1 MPFATVRR
9 RGSVAR
15 LAVAVLLAW
24 CTMPFAAA
32 AQIPTS
38 THDVLVRPYSPE
50 QEEIA
55 HTDAVLRDL
64 IACVIR
70 YQPARTRNLLATIP
84 GSHAERTI
92 VRSLRSRMETCYDY
106 FQTGARALVFATPI
120 VRGMIAE
127 QYYRRDFPN
136 GLAAASP
143 PAAEAAAV
151 WTAPRPSP
159 SDDAGPEL
167 VHAMA
172 RCVVVQHPAEVAAL
186 IAAEPFTMEERRA
199 LAAVTPHLSPC
210 LYQGVNLD
218 ASRQSLR
225 GVLAEA
231 VLQYAEAQREGFSS
245 PPGRSASRD

>member
-1 MPFATVRR
+1 MPFANLRR
-9 RGSVAR
+9 RGTVAR
-15 LAVAVLLAW
+15 LAAAALLAW
-24 CTMPFAAA
+24 CAAPFAAA

-38 THDVLVRPYSPE
+38 TQDVLVSPGDPE
-50 QEEIA
+50 QEEVA
-55 HTDAVLRDL
+55 RTDAVLRDL
-64 IACVIR
+64 VACLVR
-70 YQPARTRNLLATIP
+70 YQAARTRNLLDTVP
-84 GSHAERTI
+84 GSRAESNI
-92 VRSLRSRMETCYDY
+92 VRSLRSRMETCYNY
-106 FQTGARALVFATPI
+106 YRTGARALVFATPI
-120 VRGMIAE
+120 LRGMIAE

-136 GLAAASP
+136 GLAAGSP

-159 SDDAGPEL
+159 GDDAGPEL

-172 RCVVVQHPAEVAAL
+172 RCVVVQHPAEVGAL
-186 IAAEPFTMEERRA
+186 VAAEPFTVAERRA

-231 VLQYAEAQREGFSS
+231 AFHYAEAQREGFSS
-245 PPGRSASRD
+245 LPGRRSSRD

>member
-1 MPFATVRR
+1 MAIANVRR
-9 RGSVAR
+9 AGSIAR
-15 LAVAVLLAW
+15 LAAAVLLAW
-24 CTMPFAAA
+24 CAAPFAAA

-38 THDVLVRPYSPE
+38 TADVLVSPHSPE

-55 HTDAVLRDL
+55 RTDAVLRDL
-64 IACVIR
+64 IACVVR
-70 YQPARTRNLLATIP
+70 YQPARTRNLLASIP
-84 GSHAERTI
+84 GSRAESNI

-159 SDDAGPEL
+159 GDDAGPEL

-172 RCVVVQHPAEVAAL
+172 RCVVVRP
-186 IAAEPFTMEERRA
+186 PPKSRRWSR
-199 LAAVTPHLSPC
+199 PRLSP
-210 LYQGVNLD
+210 
-218 ASRQSLR
+218 R
-225 GVLAEA
+225 
-231 VLQYAEAQREGFSS
+231 
-245 PPGRSASRD
+245 RSGERWPR